1 MDYVSALEN
10 ALDIKAQIENMP
22 MQPGDVEATYADTSK
37 LERYIGFKPKTNIN
51 FGIKKF
57 VEWYKDFYEIL

>member
-1 MDYVSALEN
+1 
-10 ALDIKAQIENMP
+10 
-22 MQPGDVEATYADTSK
+22 MQPGDVEATYADTSE